1 MNKKHLIH
9 RLFVALFACGLAT
22 ACITEDFHEC
32 PNTYVLKIVY
42 DRNMLSADAFASM
55 VKSVDVKVFESATGR
70 EVYRH
75 SEEGEALAADG
86 YCLTL
91 PLDPGTYDI
100 LCWGSMAEGKS
111 FGYASS
117 GQENLSENGV
127 LLDTGNGTSSLR
139 LNNLFH
145 GLMTAVPFPD
155 NDDTGTPDVHTFTLH
170 LTKDTNRVN
179 IILHNLDGTA
189 INENGF
195 IFELISNN
203 GEMAFDNSLRA
214 SRAVTYKPWHIAGLT
229 SDTDHSRAAV
239 QTAVSAELSLARLCA
254 ESKSRLNVYRN
265 SDGERIISIP
275 LEANLLLYKGAFH
288 ASMSDDEYL
297 NRQDDYTLTFILDR
311 NNNWDAAAMIYIN
324 DWATLPV
331 QYEEW

>member
-1 MNKKHLIH
+1 MIKNHLIH
-9 RLFVALFACGLAT
+9 RLFAAVLVTGLAT
-22 ACITEDFHEC
+22 SCITEDFHEC
-32 PNTYVLKIVY
+32 PNSYELEFVY

-55 VKSVDVKVFESATGR
+55 VKSVDVKVFDSATGR

-75 SEEGEALAADG
+75 TEEGAALAAEG
-86 YCLTL
+86 YRISL

-100 LCWGSMAEGKS
+100 LCWGSMAEGTS

-117 GQENLSENGV
+117 RPESLTDNGV
-127 LLDTGNGTSSLR
+127 VLDTDNSTSSVR

-145 GLMTAVPFPD
+145 GLLTAVPFPD
-155 NDDTGTPDVHTFTLH
+155 NNDTGTSDVHTFTLH

-179 IILHNLDGTA
+179 IILHNLDGTV

-195 IFELISNN
+195 TFELLSNN
-203 GEMAFDNSLRA
+203 GEMAFDNSLKTTQT
-214 SRAVTYKPWHIAGLT
+214 VKYTPWHINGIV
-229 SDTDHSRAAV
+229 SESIDSRAAV
-239 QTAVSAELSLARLCA
+239 QTAVSAEFSLARLCSQ
-254 ESKSRLNVYRN
+254 SKSRLNVYRN
-265 SDGERIISIP
+265 SDGERIISVP
-275 LEANLLLYKGAFH
+275 LEANLLLYKGEFH

-297 NRQDDYTLTFILDR
+297 NRQDDYTITFILDR

-324 DWATLPV
+324 RWATLPV

>member
-1 MNKKHLIH
+1 MIKNHLIH
-9 RLFVALFACGLAT
+9 RLFAAVLVTGFAT

-32 PNTYVLKIVY
+32 PNSYELEFVY

-55 VKSVDVKVFESATGR
+55 VKSVDVKVFDSATGR

-75 SEEGEALAADG
+75 TEEGAALAAEG
-86 YCLTL
+86 YRISL

-100 LCWGSMAEGKS
+100 LCWGSMAEGTS

-117 GQENLSENGV
+117 RPESLTDNGV
-127 LLDTGNGTSSLR
+127 VLDTDNSTSSVR

-145 GLMTAVPFPD
+145 GLLTAVPFPD
-155 NDDTGTPDVHTFTLH
+155 NNDTGTSDVHTFTLH

-179 IILHNLDGTA
+179 IILHNLDGTV

-195 IFELISNN
+195 TFELLSNN
-203 GEMAFDNSLRA
+203 GEMAFDNSLKTTLT
-214 SRAVTYKPWHIAGLT
+214 VKYTPWHINGIV
-229 SDTDHSRAAV
+229 SESIDSRAAV
-239 QTAVSAELSLARLCA
+239 QTAVSAEFSLARLCSQ
-254 ESKSRLNVYRN
+254 SKSRLNVYRN
-265 SDGERIISIP
+265 SDGERIISVP
-275 LEANLLLYKGAFH
+275 LEANLLLYKGEFH

-297 NRQDDYTLTFILDR
+297 NRQDDYTITFILDR

-324 DWATLPV
+324 RWATLPV